1 VSHPWALYSIPPLD
15 QFLVALPAQADCLYI
30 HDVAILPEY
39 RGLRQADHL
48 VEQMASVAKSEKLCA
63 MALVSVYG
71 TDAFWARFGFRPAS
85 TPDIVKKLKSYGP
98 TARYMVCE
106 VAGQTNVA

>member
-48 VEQMASVAKSEKLCA
+48 VELCA